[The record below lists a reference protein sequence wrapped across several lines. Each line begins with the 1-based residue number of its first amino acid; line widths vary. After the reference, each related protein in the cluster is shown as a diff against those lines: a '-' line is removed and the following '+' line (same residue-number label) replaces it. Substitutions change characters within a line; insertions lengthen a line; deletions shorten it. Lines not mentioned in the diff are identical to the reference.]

1 MRIGFDAKRVFQNT
15 TGLGNYSRTVVKNLA
30 EFYPDHEYFLFTPT
44 LKNKLP
50 FEFNKNTHMVVGRGS
65 VWRSFGVRRDIV
77 KHNVDIY
84 HGLSNEIPF
93 TLKISNIKSVVT
105 IHDLIF
111 DHFPEY
117 YPGVDRK
124 FYDLKSKFA
133 VRNSDLIFAAS
144 EATKNDIIKFYHISP
159 AKIRVIYQSCDD
171 LFYTRVGEEEIMQH
185 MNTYALPS
193 EFILYVGS
201 INERKNLLNVCKA
214 YLLIP
219 KEKRVPVVVVG
230 NGKEYS
236 EKVKLFIHEN
246 NLAGSF
252 IFLENV
258 PTEHLPALYQKAISF
273 IYPSLYEGFGIP
285 VLEAMVSGCPVM
297 TSGVSSL
304 PEVGGNAAFYF
315 DPTKPEDIAE
325 KINSVIISDTLRNE
339 MRLRGFE
346 QIKKFNKKDITS
358 QIMNGYLSI
367 S

>member
-1 MRIGFDAKRVFQNT
+1 MRIGFDAKRIFQNT

-30 EFYPDHEYFLFTPT
+30 EFYPENEYFLFTPT

-50 FEFNKNTHMVVGRGS
+50 FAFNKNTHMVVGRGS

-93 TLKISNIKSVVT
+93 TLKISHIKSVVT

-133 VRNSDLIFAAS
+133 VKNSDLIFAAS

-159 AKIRVIYQSCDD
+159 AKIKVIYQSCED
-171 LFYTRVGEEEIMQH
+171 LFYDKVSPEEIDIH
-185 MNTYALPS
+185 IKNYKLPS

-201 INERKNLLNVCKA
+201 INERKNLMNICKA

-219 KEKRVPVVVVG
+219 KEKRVPCVVVG

-236 EKVKLFIHEN
+236 EKVKTFIHEN
-246 NLAGSF
+246 KLQDSF

-258 PTEHLPALYQKAISF
+258 PTEHLPALYQKAVSF

-297 TSGVSSL
+297 TSGISSL

-315 DPTKPEDIAE
+315 NPSSPEDIAE
-325 KINSVIISDTLRNE
+325 KINSVIVSDTIRSE

-346 QIKKFNKKDITS
+346 QIKKFNKQDIAG
-358 QIMNGYLSI
+358 QIMSGYRSI
-367 S
+367 N